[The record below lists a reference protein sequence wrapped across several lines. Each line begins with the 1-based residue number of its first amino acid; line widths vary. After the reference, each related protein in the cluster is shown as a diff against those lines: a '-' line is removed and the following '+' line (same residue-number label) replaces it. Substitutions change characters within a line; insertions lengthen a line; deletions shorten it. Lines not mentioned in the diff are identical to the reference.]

1 MDAIIKAAH
10 HRLVPALHSAAEQ
23 SVQWPSWSL
32 TGVFFGTLHS
42 WNSFHQ
48 VLSQWLEVGDEM
60 SPVDTSSL
68 LRSSRHCYFHVIV
81 IYVRSTS
88 NSSVFHVERGDRT
101 VVPSPKLS
109 PSRTSVDV
117 GRRDE

>member
-23 SVQWPSWSL
+23 FVQWPSWSL

-48 VLSQWLEVGDEM
+48 VLGQWLEVGDEM
-60 SPVDTSSL
+60 CPVDTSSVLSSDSHCL
-68 LRSSRHCYFHVIV
+68 LV
-81 IYVRSTS
+81 
-88 NSSVFHVERGDRT
+88 
-101 VVPSPKLS
+101 VVPNVPWIAL
-109 PSRTSVDV
+109 
-117 GRRDE
+117 